1 MIHKSKE
8 AAEQYYRDVLSEDQL
23 EGTPAEKAAYIVL
36 IMRELCR
43 NDLYFLLTE
52 ILNRDDV
59 RHEWL
64 FDRCMEVQTEPN
76 NMLDLWAREHRKST
90 IITFALSVQDILCDP
105 EITIGIFSISS
116 SLAKDFLEQIKTEF
130 EDNQILIKLFPE
142 ILYANPK
149 RESSKWSIDAGICV
163 KRKTNPRE
171 RTVEAFGF
179 IEGLPTGKHFQI
191 RMYDDMIDEKNVTQ
205 PEVIKKAKERWE
217 LSLNLGSDRIVKRY
231 GIADIARYAGTRYHA
246 NDPYADV
253 IKKETAVP
261 RIHPAT
267 DNGKPD
273 GNSVYFTPELL
284 KKKLKDMGPYT
295 AACQLFLDPKA
306 DEIQGFEAE
315 WFKYWRVDLEV
326 VRRMNMYI
334 VVDPASS
341 KKDGSDFT
349 CMWVVGLAEDDN
361 YYLIDGLRDRINLV
375 QRAEKL
381 TKFHR
386 MYKPISVGYESYGM
400 QADIEH
406 IEYTMNRDNYR
417 FDITPLGGKM
427 PKYDRIRRLVPVAA
441 GGRLYLPQRLIYID
455 VKGESHDL
463 SAYLVEEEFT
473 MFPVSA
479 YDDGMDGLARIMDP
493 DMMTEFPEIDD
504 NRMAGIDIGM
514 GLDGHI
520 PMVTNQGINMC
531 QTDYNVFKRA
541 R

>member
-1 MIHKSKE
+1 MIHKSRQ
-8 AAEQYYRDVLSEDQL
+8 AAEDYYRDTLFEAEL
-23 EGTPAEKAAYIVL
+23 EGPEYLIL
-36 IMRELCR
+36 IMRELCC
-43 NDLYFLLTE
+43 NDLYFLLTRV
-52 ILNRDDV
+52 LNRQDV
-59 RHEWL
+59 KNDWL
-64 FDRCMEVQTEPN
+64 FDRCMEVQAEPN

-90 IITFALSVQDILCDP
+90 IITFALSVQDILSDP

-130 EDNQILIKLFPE
+130 EDNKLLKSLFPD
-142 ILYANPK
+142 ILYENPK

-191 RMYDDMIDEKNVTQ
+191 RLYDDMIDEKNVTQ

-217 LSLNLGSDRIVKRY
+217 LSLNLGSDRVVKKY
-231 GIADIARYAGTRYHA
+231 GISDIARYAGTRYHA

-253 IKKETAVP
+253 IKKGTAVA

-273 GNSVYFTPELL
+273 GKSVYFSAELL
-284 KKKLKDMGPYT
+284 AKKLKDMGPYT

-306 DEIQGFEAE
+306 DEIQGFEEE
-315 WFKYWRVDLEV
+315 WFKYWQVDMEA
-326 VRRMNMYI
+326 VRRMNVYI

-341 KKDGSDFT
+341 KKDGSDYT
-349 CMWVVGLAEDDN
+349 CMWVIGAAEDGN
-361 YYLIDGLRDRINLV
+361 YYVVDGLRDRLNLV

-381 TKFHR
+381 MKFHR
-386 MYKPISVGYESYGM
+386 VYRPIAVGYEQYGM

-406 IEYTMNRDNYR
+406 IEFVMGKDNYR
-417 FDITPLGGKM
+417 FEITPLGGKM
-427 PKYDRIRRLVPVAA
+427 PKYDRIRRLVPPLA
-441 GGRLYLPQRLIYID
+441 GGRFYLPRRMIYID
-455 VKGESHDL
+455 VKGESDDL
-463 SAYLVEEEFT
+463 SRYLVEEEFM

-479 YDDGMDGLARIMDP
+479 FDDGMDGMARIMDP
-493 DMMTEFPEIDD
+493 DMMVVFPEPDES
-504 NRMAGIDIGM
+504 RMEGVDIGM
-514 GLDGHI
+514 AIDDVM
-520 PMVTNQGINMC
+520 PMVAKDSVSMC
-531 QTDYNVFKRA
+531 ETKYNVFKRA